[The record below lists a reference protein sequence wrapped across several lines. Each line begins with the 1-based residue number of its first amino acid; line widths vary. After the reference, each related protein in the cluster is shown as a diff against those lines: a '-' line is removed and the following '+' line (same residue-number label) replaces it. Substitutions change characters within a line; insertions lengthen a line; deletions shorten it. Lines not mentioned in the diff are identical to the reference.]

1 MAFRFTRKILETG
14 VEMRFGMVRQAE
26 RLLSAFAVAVLMS
39 FNADAVD
46 ASAFGFSPEKSG
58 KENLAAIQKALDA
71 GGLVTVDRP
80 GRYLIADTMLIGSD
94 TTLRCAPGVVF
105 VKSDEGKKFSH
116 IILNKGALT
125 RTWDRNIAIDGFSLS
140 VNGMDLD
147 TWMVYGLRGHFAF
160 FYVKDLK
167 ITRFRCHDLAKYQF
181 CIHVCTFE
189 DLLIDDV
196 IIDGRKDGIHL
207 GRGKRFAIRNCRLR
221 TGDDPIALNAHDYA
235 ESNPEMGW
243 IEDGVIENVHEIYDP
258 SVKLGFFCRILAGAW
273 IDWRE
278 GMEVQQSDTVV
289 SGGRMYRFR
298 MSRRAKGKKFVSR
311 HRPSHETGTRL
322 YGDGCEWT
330 MTQTDVQYSAGCRN
344 IVFRDIFIE
353 QPRTAFCIYYDNDIW
368 SRSYYPGAEI
378 PVQKNITFDNVNV
391 LHNAKKAVLAIE
403 TPVDSVTFQNCD
415 FNKSCIWIA
424 TGGRSVGPT
433 KISLLGCRFRA
444 EGDYMLAGGGY
455 EGKDVLLKT
464 SCSQYWTE
472 DFKARVD
479 GPSRWIV
486 DSDLPGL
493 RKERRE

>member
-1 MAFRFTRKILETG
+1 MKNPVLLLIVVVTALLHPL
-14 VEMRFGMVRQAE
+14 FGW
-26 RLLSAFAVAVLMS
+26 
-39 FNADAVD
+39 AVD
-46 ASAFGFSPEKSG
+46 ASAFGFAPEKTG
-58 KENLAAIQKALDA
+58 KENLSAIQKALDA
-71 GGLVTVDRP
+71 GGLVTVERP
-80 GRYLIADTMLIGSD
+80 GRYRIADTMMIGSD

-125 RTWDRNIAIDGFSLS
+125 RTWDRNIAIDGFALS

-147 TWMVYGLRGHFAF
+147 TWQVYGLRGHFAF

-167 ITRFRCHDLAKYQF
+167 ISRFRCDDLERVQF
-181 CIHVCTFE
+181 CIHICTFE
-189 DLLIDDV
+189 DLQIDDV

-243 IEDGVIENVHEIYDP
+243 IEDGVIENIHEIYDP
-258 SVKLGFFCRILAGAW
+258 TVKRGFFCRILAGAW

-278 GMEVQQSDTVV
+278 GMEVRQSDTVV
-289 SGGRMYRFR
+289 SAGRMYRFR
-298 MSRRAKGKKFVSR
+298 MSPRARGKTFVSR
-311 HRPSHETGTRL
+311 VRPDHETGTRV
-322 YGDGCEWT
+322 YDDGCEWT
-330 MTQTDVQYSAGCRN
+330 MTQTNVQYTAGCRN
-344 IVFRDIFIE
+344 VVFRDIFIE
-353 QPRTAFCIYYDNDIW
+353 QPRTAFCIYYDNDVN

-378 PVQKNITFDNVNV
+378 PIQKNIVFDNVNV
-391 LHNAKKAVLAIE
+391 LHGARKPILAIE

-415 FNKSCIWIA
+415 INKCCLWIT
-424 TGGRSVGPT
+424 TGEGPVGPT

-444 EGDYMLAGGGY
+444 EGDYMLAGGGPA
-455 EGKDVLLKT
+455 GKEVLLKT
-464 SCSQYWTE
+464 AGSQHWAP

-479 GPSRWIV
+479 GPAHWTV

-493 RKERRE
+493 RKGK